1 MKYLVFLSSLLLLLC
16 SCVPASSTAT
26 DDLALSSSQKES
38 FQYLMTPFERDL
50 RELGISLGDY
60 ESYEY
65 RGSSQDGF
73 TQAVNTFY
81 RDNPGFCPLGNA
93 FYASETGLQFMTL
106 AAKGIDVRGFL
117 YDQSRR
123 PALSYA
129 YFDGVAETAQAVI
142 VCETVGE

>member
-1 MKYLVFLSSLLLLLC
+1 MLC

-26 DDLALSSSQKES
+26 DDLTLSVSQEES
-38 FQYLMTPFERDL
+38 FQHLIAPFERDL

-60 ESYEY
+60 T
-65 RGSSQDGF
+65 GSSQDAF

-81 RDNPGFCPLGNA
+81 RENPGSCPLENA

-106 AAKGIDVRGFL
+106 AAKGTDIRGFL